1 MHSWKYL
8 SVRNI
13 KEKKSMKYI
22 NYIYIYYD
30 EGNRKEHEERRPRLE
45 VRGGRIHSKNKQE
58 ESENEKS
65 GRDEAKSPLSAVLV
79 GILMH

>member
-13 KEKKSMKYI
+13 KEKKSMKTD
-22 NYIYIYYD
+22 YD
-30 EGNRKEHEERRPRLE
+30 EGNRKEREERRPRLE